1 MTIGQLNGDVPGCIA
16 DADSI
21 RQSDYTE
28 DVAFWQRRTSGTF
41 NQEDVRQGVENVAGF
56 FDVLAR
62 WTSPDL
68 PAPLALP
75 ELPDLEVAA

>member
-1 MTIGQLNGDVPGCIA
+1 MDTDPPVLQLNCPNSRRAAGDGMSERA
-16 DADSI
+16 
-21 RQSDYTE
+21 RQ
-28 DVAFWQRRTSGTF
+28 A
-41 NQEDVRQGVENVAGF
+41 VENCAGF

-75 ELPDLEVAA
+75 DLPDLEVAA